1 MSKIFV
7 FNNFT
12 LILLLSLFTFGQNL
26 KFQDSIKINSKEVQ
40 SIFKEMEKN
49 PLQPVE
55 TSSPR
60 ATLQSFIENIHRA
73 YKILMLAQSENQ
85 QSAGIF
91 TPDSIA
97 VKAQEAEGL
106 LDRGVRC
113 LNLSEIPEAIRENLG
128 KRQALK
134 LKEILD
140 RLKLPSINEVPD
152 IEDLEYEK
160 EDGTVAKLQRWKI
173 PNTDITIARVE
184 DGPRKNEYLFTPE
197 TIKRLDDFYSK
208 VSDLPYKSGKFIT
221 AGFYN
226 FFISTPGKLLPPKW
240 ANWLPEW
247 SNAFILEQP
256 TWKWMFLLIYIIIS
270 VIIFIRFYR
279 WFNPYDPTFTSFRKN
294 LRRLFMNLLLII
306 IILGLYFLDLEHIN
320 MTGNAK
326 VIISISGAVIFWLSL
341 ATLCLIIFQLIAET
355 IISSPK
361 INPVDIQASYIRAI
375 FTVIG
380 FFLATIIFI
389 YGLSRVGV
397 SLAPLLAGVGIGGF
411 AIAIAAR
418 PTLENIIG
426 SFMIFA
432 DKPFKVGQRIKVTNY
447 DGTVEEIGLRSTKI
461 RLLNGNLTSI
471 PNEKMVT
478 LEIENIARRPYIR
491 RTFNICI
498 TYGTPPDKII
508 RAVKLLAEILSVPQ
522 KNELEKSGPYDKN
535 LQTSITESFEE
546 KPHPNEAI
554 NKPDFPPRIFF
565 SDFNADSLNI
575 YVSYWYHPPEWWEY
589 NEHSHWINIQIKER
603 FNAEGIEFAF
613 PTQTIHL
620 ADEGS
625 DQK

>member
-7 FNNFT
+7 FNV
-12 LILLLSLFTFGQNL
+12 LSILLLLSIFTFGQQSKL
-26 KFQDSIKINSKEVQ
+26 QDSIKIKSKEVQ
-40 SIFKEMEKN
+40 SIFKDMEKN

-60 ATLQSFIENIHRA
+60 ATMQSFIENIYRA

-97 VKAQEAEGL
+97 IKAQEAEEFL
-106 LDRGVRC
+106 ERGARC
-113 LNLSEIPEAIRENLG
+113 LNLIEIPEAIIENFG
-128 KRQALK
+128 NRQALK

-140 RLKLPSINEVPD
+140 RIKLPSINEVPD
-152 IEDLEYEK
+152 VEDLEYEK
-160 EDGTVAKLQRWKI
+160 EDGTFAKLQRWKI

-197 TIKRLDDFYSK
+197 TIRRLDDFYSK
-208 VSDLPYKSGKFIT
+208 VSDLPYKSDKFIT
-221 AGFYN
+221 AGFYS

-256 TWKWMFLLIYIIIS
+256 IWKWMFFLFYIILTA
-270 VIIFIRFYR
+270 IIFIRFYR
-279 WFNPYDPTFTSFRKN
+279 WFNPYDPALTPFKKN
-294 LRRLFMNLLLII
+294 LRRLLLNFLII
-306 IILGLYFLDLEHIN
+306 IILLGLYLLDLEHIN
-320 MTGNAK
+320 MTGIAK
-326 VIISISGAVIFWLSL
+326 IITSIPGVVIFWLSL
-341 ATLCLIIFQLIAET
+341 STLILFIFKLIAEA
-355 IISSPK
+355 IISSPE
-361 INPVDIQASYIRAI
+361 INPLDIQASYIRAI

-380 FFLATIIFI
+380 FSLTTIIFI

-397 SLAPLLAGVGIGGF
+397 SLAPLLAGIGIGGF
-411 AIAIAAR
+411 AIALAAR

-447 DGTVEEIGLRSTKI
+447 DGIVEEIGLRSTKI

-478 LEIENIARRPYIR
+478 LEIENIGRRPYIR

-498 TYGTPPDKII
+498 TYDTSPDKII
-508 RAVKLLAEILSVPQ
+508 RAVKILGEILAVPT
-522 KNELEKSGPYDKN
+522 KSDSEKENSNDN
-535 LQTSITESFEE
+535 SIGEVN
-546 KPHPNEAI
+546 KPHRNEAI
-554 NKPDFPPRIFF
+554 NKPDFPPRIYF
-565 SDFNADSLNI
+565 SDFNSDSLNI

-589 NEHSHWINIQIKER
+589 NEHAHRINLQIKEK

-620 ADEGS
+620 SDEINNLKK
-625 DQK
+625 Q